1 MFKIL
6 GGFNLFL
13 KSALNLDFSSII
25 VTELFD
31 HRSFFPRK
39 TCKSLTPSDF
49 FLTGE
54 ISPKREFQNQK
65 FENEVNFESFSLS
78 QKVKTEK
85 RKKKELKIIRFSYLV
100 LCMYVAKNMEG

>member
-1 MFKIL
+1 
-6 GGFNLFL
+6 
-13 KSALNLDFSSII
+13 

-31 HRSFFPRK
+31 HRSFFSRK
-39 TCKSLTPSDF
+39 ACKSLTSSAF

-65 FENEVNFESFSLS
+65 LKNEVIFESFSLS

-85 RKKKELKIIRFSYLV
+85 RKEEEERVENHQIFIFGFVYVCNQKNGRMIQYL
-100 LCMYVAKNMEG
+100 